1 MKKLTSSQIRRMYL
15 DFFASKGH
23 MIEPSAPL
31 VPHEDPTL
39 LWINSGVAALKKYF
53 DGSEVPNAPRITNAQ
68 KSIRTNDIENVGL
81 TARHHTFFE
90 MLGNFSIGDYFRE
103 DAVKWA
109 WELLTSPQWY
119 AFDKELLY
127 ITIHPNDEATYAL
140 WLELGVDPTHIVR
153 LEDNYW
159 EIGEGP
165 CGPNTEIF
173 YDRGSDYD
181 LDTPAD
187 EMYPG
192 GENERYLEVWNVV
205 FSQYNSTN
213 GLSRAQYPE
222 LPTKNIDTGMGLERM
237 ASIIQ
242 DVPTNYDTDLFMPI
256 IHQVEAI
263 SGHKYRINAENDIAF
278 KIIAD
283 HIRTVTFAVADGALP
298 SNEGR
303 GYILRR
309 LIRRAVR
316 FAKKLGL
323 EKPFM
328 AQLVPTVVEVMAD
341 FYPYLSDHADFVQKV
356 ITTEEE
362 RFLETL
368 NDGLAI
374 LATFITSA
382 TNQTIQGA
390 DAFKLYDTYGF
401 PIELTQEYAADHN
414 FEVDLNG
421 FEVAMEAQRTR
432 ARNAREDMDSMQAQ
446 NPVLRN
452 FTTPTTFVGYEN
464 LSTQATVNL
473 MMQGGEAV
481 NRLRAGETG
490 QVILSQTSFYAESG
504 GQVGDVG
511 TFSSDTVK
519 VKVLETKKAPNGQ
532 ALHFVEVIDG
542 TLELHEVITTT
553 VDAQTRLAT
562 IKNHTATHLLHK
574 ALKEVLG
581 SHVNQAG
588 SLVKADSL
596 RFDFSHISGL
606 SAEEMSAVE
615 LKVNEAI
622 WQALPMQ
629 IAEMAIAEAKAAG
642 AMALFGEKYG
652 DVVRVVRAGEYSV
665 ELCGGCHVQNT
676 AEIGM
681 FKLVSE
687 SGIGSGVRRI
697 EAVTGAGAYTYTQ
710 AQANKLQAVAQLLK
724 VNNVDQVAPRVQQV
738 LSDAKDAAR
747 EIEALK
753 AKIAKTEASQLM
765 NQVQSVNGFE
775 VLAVEIAGLEMGE
788 LRELVDRFKEQ
799 LTTGVVVLLSNYDGR
814 VNICAGATK
823 AAVASGAHAGQL
835 IKEVANLCGGK
846 GGGRPDMA
854 QAGGTNPN
862 EITNAIAF
870 VHTYVAGLTK

>member
-23 MIEPSAPL
+23 MIEPSASL

-53 DGSEVPNAPRITNAQ
+53 DGSEVPNSPRITNAQ

-103 DAVKWA
+103 DAVRWA
-109 WELLTSPQWY
+109 WELLTSPEWY

-127 ITIHPNDEATYAL
+127 VTIHPADEQTYAL
-140 WLELGVDPTHIVR
+140 WIELGVDPSHIVR
-153 LEDNYW
+153 LEDNFW

-173 YDRGSDYD
+173 YDRGAEYD
-181 LDTPAD
+181 LDTPEE

-205 FSQYNSTN
+205 FSQFNSTI
-213 GLSRAQYPE
+213 GLDRSEYPE
-222 LPTKNIDTGMGLERM
+222 LPAKNIDTGMGLERM

-256 IHQVEAI
+256 IHQVEVL
-263 SGHKYRINAENDIAF
+263 SGQKYRVDVTHDIAF

-316 FAKKLGL
+316 WAKKLGL

-328 AQLVPTVVEVMAD
+328 AQLVPTVAQVMED
-341 FYPYLSDHADFVQKV
+341 FYPYINEHIDFVQKV
-356 ITTEEE
+356 ITNEEE

-368 NDGLAI
+368 NEGLAI
-374 LATFITSA
+374 LATFVEKS
-382 TNQTIQGA
+382 TNNTINGT

-401 PIELTQEYAADHN
+401 PIELTQEYAADHG
-414 FEVDLNG
+414 FTVDIEG
-421 FEVAMEAQRTR
+421 FEAAMEAQRTR
-432 ARNAREDMDSMQAQ
+432 ARNAREEMDSMQSQ

-452 FTTPTTFVGYEN
+452 FTTPTVFVGYDTLITEGKVTLLLQN
-464 LSTQATVNL
+464 GETVNH
-473 MMQGGEAV
+473 
-481 NRLRAGETG
+481 LRAGENG

-504 GQVGDVG
+504 GQIGDTG
-511 TFSSDTVK
+511 TLTNGTVQVK
-519 VKVLETKKAPNGQ
+519 VVDTKKAPNGQ
-532 ALHFVEVIDG
+532 ALHTVEVIDG
-542 TLELHEVITTT
+542 TLEVDEVVQVTVTTEL
-553 VDAQTRLAT
+553 RLAT
-562 IKNHTATHLLHK
+562 VKNHTATHLLHK

-588 SLVKADSL
+588 SLVKADML
-596 RFDFSHISGL
+596 RFDFTHI
-606 SAEEMSAVE
+606 AAVTTEELALVE
-615 LKVNEAI
+615 QKVNEAI
-622 WQALPMQ
+622 WQALPMEISEMN
-629 IAEMAIAEAKAAG
+629 IAQAKEAG

-652 DVVRVVRAGEYSV
+652 DVVRVVKAGTYSI
-665 ELCGGCHVQNT
+665 ELCGGCHVHNT

-697 EAVTGAGAYTYTQ
+697 EAVTGKGAYLYTQ
-710 AQANKLQAVAQLLK
+710 AQAQKLQAVAQLVK
-724 VNNVDQVAPRVQQV
+724 VNNVEQVEQRVQQV
-738 LSDAKDAAR
+738 LLDAKETGR
-747 EIEALK
+747 ELEALK
-753 AKIAKTEASQLM
+753 SKFAQAEAGQLM
-765 NQVQSVNGFE
+765 DQVQTVGEFE
-775 VLAVEIAGLEMGE
+775 VLAVKITGLDMSE
-788 LRELVDRFKEQ
+788 LRDLVDQFKQQ
-799 LTTGVVVLLSNYDGR
+799 LTTGVVVLLSDYDGR

-823 AAVASGAHAGQL
+823 QAVAKGAHAGQL
-835 IKEVANLCGGK
+835 IKEVATMCGGK

-854 QAGGTNPN
+854 QAGAKDAQS
-862 EITNAIAF
+862 IDAAISF
-870 VHTYVAGLTK
+870 VHTYVSGL

>member
-15 DFFASKGH
+15 DFFAAKGH
-23 MIEPSAPL
+23 MIEPSASL

-90 MLGNFSIGDYFRE
+90 MLGNFSIGDYFRQ

-109 WELLTSPQWY
+109 WELLTSPEWY
-119 AFDKELLY
+119 AFDKDLLY
-127 ITIHPNDEATYAL
+127 VTIHPADEETYAL
-140 WLELGVDPTHIVR
+140 WLELGVDPSHIVR
-153 LEDNYW
+153 LEDNFW

-173 YDRGSDYD
+173 YDRGPAYTF
-181 LDTPAD
+181 DTPTE

-205 FSQYNSTN
+205 FSQFNSTP
-213 GLSRAQYPE
+213 GLERSQYPE
-222 LPTKNIDTGMGLERM
+222 LPAKNIDTGMGLERM

-256 IHQVEAI
+256 IHHVEKI
-263 SGHKYRINAENDIAF
+263 SGQKYHVDATTDIAF

-316 FAKKLGL
+316 WAKKLGL

-328 AQLVPTVVEVMAD
+328 AQLVPTVADVMAD
-341 FYPYLSDHADFVQKV
+341 YYPYVTEHIPFIQKV
-356 ITTEEE
+356 ITNEEE

-374 LATFITSA
+374 LATFMETAS
-382 TNQTIQGA
+382 NQTIQGT

-414 FEVDLNG
+414 FTVDLAG
-421 FEVAMEAQRTR
+421 FEAEMEAQRTR

-452 FTTPTTFVGYEN
+452 FTAPTTFVGYDG
-464 LSTQATVNL
+464 LSGEGEVLL
-473 MMQGGEAV
+473 MLQNGEAV
-481 NRLRAGETG
+481 NRVLAGETA
-490 QVILSQTSFYAESG
+490 QIILSQTSFYAESG
-504 GQVGDVG
+504 GQVGDTGQV
-511 TFSSDTVK
+511 TSATMK
-519 VKVLETKKAPNGQ
+519 ARVLDTKKAPNGQ
-532 ALHFVEVIDG
+532 PLHTIEVIDG
-542 TLELHEVITTT
+542 TLELHEQVTTT
-553 VDAQTRLAT
+553 VETQTRLAT

-581 SHVNQAG
+581 THVNQAG
-588 SLVKADSL
+588 SLVKPEMM
-596 RFDFSHISGL
+596 RFDFTHIASL
-606 SAEEMSAVE
+606 SAEELVEVE
-615 LKVNEAI
+615 LKVNQAI
-622 WQALPMQ
+622 WQALPMH
-629 IAEMAIAEAKAAG
+629 IAEMPIAQAKEVG

-665 ELCGGCHVQNT
+665 ELCGGCHVTNT

-681 FKLVSE
+681 FKIISE

-710 AQANKLQAVAQLLK
+710 EQAKKLQTVAQLVK
-724 VNNVDQVAPRVQQV
+724 VNHVDQISQRVQQ
-738 LSDAKDAAR
+738 LLQETKETAR
-747 EIEALK
+747 ELEGLK
-753 AKIAKTEASQLM
+753 AKFAQAEAAQLISQ
-765 NQVQSVNGFE
+765 VETVNGFE
-775 VLAVEIAGLEMGE
+775 VLAVQLSGLEMSE

-799 LTTGVVVLLSNYDGR
+799 LTTGVVVLLSDYEGR

-823 AAVASGAHAGQL
+823 TAVANGAHAGQL
-835 IKEVANLCGGK
+835 IKEVATICGGK

-854 QAGGTNPN
+854 QAGAKDAQA
-862 EITNAIAF
+862 ITEAIAY
-870 VHTYVAGLTK
+870 VHTYVTGLAK